1 MNITSSPDDALEAFN
16 ARKIGEYVPAIAYS
30 ALVIVLGVVGNVFTV
45 AYYGFHEPRT
55 STNVIITAL
64 GTADLIAC
72 IAFSN
77 EIIELCFTL
86 TFKNVALCKSLSF
99 CNQTLVVISGCIML
113 LVAVDR
119 YRHICTPFA
128 WQLSVNNVRIVIA
141 GIVMFSVLH
150 SAKNIVI
157 ADVVQV
163 NITDPFTD
171 RVLEAF
177 YCAETWESGMQMLV
191 AVSNALD
198 LVTFLLII
206 GSCVVL
212 YTLIARA
219 LLMSR
224 KKFGNKSPRQDYSSS
239 IRRDNSISH
248 VYTSNTDITQDTY
261 VTQDTNVTP
270 DTDVTQDTIS
280 KTEKYHTE
288 THSSDQKSTRRS
300 KNGNRTNARSNV
312 ERKLTLMMLTIT
324 VASISSFIPYFVY
337 NIAIKVMTSFSN

>member
-1 MNITSSPDDALEAFN
+1 MDVTSSSDNALEALN
-16 ARKIGEYVPAIAYS
+16 ARKIREYVPVFAYS
-30 ALVIVLGVVGNVFTV
+30 AFVIVLGIVGNIFTV
-45 AYYGFHEPRT
+45 VFYGFHEPKT

-77 EIIELCFTL
+77 EIIELWFTV
-86 TFKNVALCKSLSF
+86 TFKNAALCKSLSF

-128 WQLSVNNVRIVIA
+128 WQLSVKCVGIVIA
-141 GIVMFSVLH
+141 CIVVFSGLH
-150 SAKNIVI
+150 SAKTII
-157 ADVVQV
+157 ILDVVHV
-163 NITDPFTD
+163 NITDAFTD

-177 YCAETWESGMQMLV
+177 YCAETWAPGMQMLV
-191 AVSNALD
+191 AVSNTLD
-198 LVTFLLII
+198 MVTFLLII

-219 LLMSR
+219 LWISKR
-224 KKFGNKSPRQDYSSS
+224 KFENKFPRQDFSNNEMKVQANNDKMVQSGEQQTDT
-239 IRRDNSISH
+239 RRVNHAIC
-248 VYTSNTDITQDTY
+248 
-261 VTQDTNVTP
+261 
-270 DTDVTQDTIS
+270 
-280 KTEKYHTE
+280 KTEEQQAE
-288 THSSDQKSTRRS
+288 TQTSGQKSTRRS
-300 KNGNRTNARSNV
+300 MIGYRTNARSNV

-337 NIAIKVMTSFSN
+337 NIAMKVMRSFSYVIMYAS